1 MRSNGTID
9 QEIKERGIQM
19 DYISLNDGNRL
30 PAFGLGTWGLR
41 GKSCEETVSKAI
53 ALGYTLIDTARMY
66 GNEKE
71 VGRGIRLSGVKREKL
86 FVTTKVCSP
95 YTSYSAAK
103 RIIEESLDALGLN
116 YIDLYLIHEPYD
128 SSIEM
133 YEALKEAKKKG
144 LIRSIGISNFNEEE
158 YLSFIKKC
166 GIIPAVNQVE
176 NHVYFLR
183 SKLQETMA
191 AHGTVMQGWAPFTEN
206 MRPIFKEKILNEIG
220 NRHGKTAGQIALK
233 YLLQSGVPTVAK
245 SSHAERLKENLDI
258 FDFSLS
264 TDEMKEIH
272 RLDEGK
278 SLFGWY

>member
-1 MRSNGTID
+1 MN
-9 QEIKERGIQM
+9 
-19 DYISLNDGNRL
+19 YITLNDGNKL

-41 GKSCEETVSKAI
+41 GNGCAETVARAI
-53 ALGYTLIDTARMY
+53 EMGYGLIDTARMY
-66 GNEKE
+66 GNEKN
-71 VGRGIRLSGVKREKL
+71 VGRGIREAGVAREKL
-86 FVTTKVCSP
+86 FVTSKVCSP
-95 YTSYSAAK
+95 YTSYEATK
-103 RIIEESLDALGLN
+103 RIIEESLDALGLD
-116 YIDLYLIHEPYD
+116 YIDLYLVHEPYD
-128 SSIEM
+128 SSLEM
-133 YEALKEAKKKG
+133 YEALKEAKEKG
-144 LIRSIGISNFNEEE
+144 LVRSIGISNFNEKE

-183 SKLQETMA
+183 SKLQEIMA

-264 TDEMKEIH
+264 TNEMKEIH
-272 RLDEGK
+272 RLDEEK